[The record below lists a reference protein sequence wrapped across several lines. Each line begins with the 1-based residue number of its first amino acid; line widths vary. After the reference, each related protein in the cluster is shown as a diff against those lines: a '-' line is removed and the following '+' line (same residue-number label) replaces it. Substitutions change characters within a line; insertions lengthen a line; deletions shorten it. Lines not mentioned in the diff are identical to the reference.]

1 MMIEENLLL
10 IDMGFHLLFVY
21 CLNFVWE
28 VILILC
34 FLSLCFE
41 LEMIVFDGLLN
52 EIDFVLMEMMVF
64 LGGLYGLLLVFVLF
78 LLNFFLYLVCM
89 D

>member
-10 IDMGFHLLFVY
+10 IDMGFHLLFGY
-21 CLNFVWE
+21 CLNFALE
-28 VILILC
+28 VIQILC

-64 LGGLYGLLLVFVLF
+64 LVSLNDLLLILG
-78 LLNFFLYLVCM
+78 LSWLNFFLYLECM